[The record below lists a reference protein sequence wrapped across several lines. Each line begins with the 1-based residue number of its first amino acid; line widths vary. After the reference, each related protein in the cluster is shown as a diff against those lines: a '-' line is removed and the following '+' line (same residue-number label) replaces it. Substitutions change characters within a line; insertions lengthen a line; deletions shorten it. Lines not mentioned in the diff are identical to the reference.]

1 LSTSEE
7 TEERH
12 IVRTSQTALP
22 RQELRE
28 FVRCY
33 ALREIDGSDV
43 GLAQANMATVDQA
56 IAFFLDG
63 QTFLDSP
70 DGQSRLASLVNVF
83 GPVTPPCGGVHFG
96 GHVLAFAIFFKP
108 LALWQLFRIPPSI
121 LTNKVY
127 DAVDLLGKEIQNL
140 WSMLAESRTFQEQA
154 CSVEEYL
161 LPFAINALARTY
173 MMKTAQYMTRQ
184 RGVTRIGEL
193 AFHSGLSVRQ
203 YERRF
208 AEEVGLTP
216 KLFARV
222 TRFGMALDKK
232 RLAPDLSWTSVA
244 HELGYFD
251 QMHMVRDFQS
261 LGGNAPGEVLK
272 QSGDIAPWSLGS
284 PMTIHDL
291 SRPPQ
296 RDCSP

>member
-1 LSTSEE
+1 MSQK
-7 TEERH
+7 ERH

-33 ALREIDGSDV
+33 ALREIDGTDAGVS
-43 GLAQANMATVDQA
+43 QANIATVEQA
-56 IAFFLDG
+56 IAFHLDG
-63 QTFLDSP
+63 QTLFDFPGGELCS
-70 DGQSRLASLVNVF
+70 QINVF
-83 GPVTPPCGGVHFG
+83 GAITSPCGGARFN
-96 GHVLAFAIFFKP
+96 GHILAFAIFFKP

-121 LTNKVY
+121 LANKVY
-127 DAVDLLGKEIQNL
+127 DGIDLLGKEIQNL
-140 WSMLAESRTFQEQA
+140 WSMLAESRTFQEQVRLA
-154 CSVEEYL
+154 EEYL
-161 LPFAINALARTY
+161 LPFAINALARTC

-184 RGVTRIGEL
+184 RGVTRINEL

-208 AEEVGLTP
+208 GEEVGVTP

-232 RLAPDLSWTSVA
+232 RLAPNLSWASIA

-261 LGGNAPGEVLK
+261 LGGDAPREVLK

-291 SRPPQ
+291 SKPPQ
-296 RDCSP
+296 RDYPQ

>member
-1 LSTSEE
+1 
-7 TEERH
+7 
-12 IVRTSQTALP
+12 VRTIQMALP

-33 ALREIDGSDV
+33 GLREIDGTDAGVS
-43 GLAQANMATVDQA
+43 QANIATVEQA
-56 IAFFLDG
+56 IAFYLDG

-70 DGQSRLASLVNVF
+70 DGQSTLSSQVNVF
-83 GPVTPPCGGVHFG
+83 GPITPPFG
-96 GHVLAFAIFFKP
+96 GAHFSGHILAFAIFLKP
-108 LALWQLFRIPPSI
+108 LALWQLFRIPPTI
-121 LTNKVY
+121 LANKVY
-127 DAVDLLGKEIQNL
+127 DGVDLLGKEVQDL
-140 WSMLAESRTFQEQA
+140 WSMLSESRTFQEQTRLA
-154 CSVEEYL
+154 EEYL
-161 LPFAINALARTY
+161 LPFAINALAHTY
-173 MMKTAQYMTRQ
+173 MMKTAQYMTHQ
-184 RGVTRIGEL
+184 GGVTRIDEL

-208 AEEVGLTP
+208 GEEVGVTP

-232 RLAPDLSWTSVA
+232 RLAPNLSWASVA

-251 QMHMVRDFQS
+251 QMHMVRDFQN

-284 PMTIHDL
+284 PLTLHDL
-291 SRPPQ
+291 SKPFQ
-296 RDCSP
+296 RDCPP

>member
-1 LSTSEE
+1 M
-7 TEERH
+7 
-12 IVRTSQTALP
+12 RTIQTAFP

-33 ALREIDGSDV
+33 GLREIDGTDA
-43 GLAQANMATVDQA
+43 GLFQANIATVEQA
-56 IAFFLDG
+56 IAFYLDG

-70 DGQSRLASLVNVF
+70 DGQSKLASQISVF
-83 GPVTPPCGGVHFG
+83 GPITPPFG
-96 GHVLAFAIFFKP
+96 GAHFSGHILAFGIFLKP

-121 LTNKVY
+121 LGNKVY
-127 DAVDLLGKEIQNL
+127 DGADLLGKEIQDL

-154 CSVEEYL
+154 RLAEEYL
-161 LPFAINALARTY
+161 LPFAINALTRTC
-173 MMKTAQYMTRQ
+173 MMKTAQYMTQQ
-184 RGVTRIGEL
+184 RGVTRIDEL

-208 AEEVGLTP
+208 AEEVGVTP

-232 RLAPDLSWTSVA
+232 RQAPDRSWASVA

-261 LGGNAPGEVLK
+261 LGGDAPGEVLR

-284 PMTIHDL
+284 PMTLYDL
-291 SRPPQ
+291 SEPAQRSRHRP
-296 RDCSP
+296 